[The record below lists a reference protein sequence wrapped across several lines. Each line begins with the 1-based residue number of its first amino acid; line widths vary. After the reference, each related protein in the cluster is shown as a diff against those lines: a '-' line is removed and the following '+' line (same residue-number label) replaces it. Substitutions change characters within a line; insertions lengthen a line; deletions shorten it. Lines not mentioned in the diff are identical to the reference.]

1 MRQRL
6 LCFVVGG
13 ALTLSLLSGCDQEGN
28 LSLSGKA
35 EALQAASTFD
45 ASTRPMLSG
54 TQAISTLLQG
64 TGLGVEGQASLPA
77 YSDIEFFPITRADAF
92 DAFSAPGLSR
102 RAEAEVD
109 LSGIDFDKQFAF
121 LVAHPSSSSYGAVTS
136 GQYAKYFSKV
146 LPSYEKDRVVLRI
159 DASRLGDIDPMT
171 AMTGKWEGSVYAV
184 ERRGRD
190 KLEVR
195 LYDDSYVYSLA
206 ADANTGMPM
215 GAVAPAQ

>member
-1 MRQRL
+1 LRPGGKSLPERQGRGAAGGQHVR
-6 LCFVVGG
+6 CKHPPDAERHAGDINPAARHWPWRGG
-13 ALTLSLLSGCDQEGN
+13 AGIAAG
-28 LSLSGKA
+28 
-35 EALQAASTFD
+35 LQ
-45 ASTRPMLSG
+45 R
-54 TQAISTLLQG
+54 
-64 TGLGVEGQASLPA
+64 
-77 YSDIEFFPITRADAF
+77 IEFFPITRADAF
-92 DAFSAPGLSR
+92 DRFSAPGLSR